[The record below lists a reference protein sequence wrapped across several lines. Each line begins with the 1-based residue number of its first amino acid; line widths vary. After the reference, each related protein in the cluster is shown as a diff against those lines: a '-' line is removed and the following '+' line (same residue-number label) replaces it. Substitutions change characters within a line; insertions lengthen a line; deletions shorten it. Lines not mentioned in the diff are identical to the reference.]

1 MMYEE
6 QEKYEGKKD
15 EYKKKDEEFKW
26 KEANLIEK
34 DMRL

>member
-6 QEKYEGKKD
+6 QEKYESKKD

-26 KEANLIEK
+26 KEATLIEK

>member
-15 EYKKKDEEFKW
+15 EYKKKDEET
-26 KEANLIEK
+26 LQI
-34 DMRL
+34 D